1 MNSSMSTNHHHHHDS
16 NNQPYTTI
24 NHIVLKGTDT
34 DTPAAVAATT
44 TSSSSTKGLSA
55 TFASVTEETSSDGAL
70 SARSSDNGQAYEVI
84 EYDYDEDANILR
96 IGNQNDNDDD
106 DTSELLAEVVGKTAV
121 ITIDDNS
128 PAAAALR
135 ANAKIHVS
143 SVGKAARAVQLQSVR
158 RVLKRATGITKSGNK
173 KGKPPRIPPTLL
185 QLQQQQQAQSHLSS
199 NHNNIL
205 LSPGPID
212 VDQYMDAGEMTDHS
226 NNNHNNDIL
235 VEGVDEDNADDDDD
249 NNDDDVVNLNIM
261 AHHEMD
267 LAALHHQ
274 QYGIDEPSFSEVG
287 GDDHIIMTGAAAL
300 PNGSMDESRKN
311 RISTMD
317 PKLSPLKS
325 NHHNDSNNN
334 NNNKAMLTPTT
345 PMDRDMMHIPDG
357 VAPGTVE
364 AGKKGMIYVGRLSVF
379 QKYKSIPILTLFL
392 FFLRGRVYEKSI
404 VLRSVDPYDLLR
416 AVRWKKKKT
425 GLLKKKKSY
434 VKGKVID
441 GEHELYTLSIAVM
454 IGVRTSISRTN
465 TELNSLKPPL
475 KRWVHPSD
483 FRTTEKYEFHPKGG
497 DGPLLPPHQLAH
509 TFKFK
514 DYCPVVFAYLRRLYG
529 VNEFDF
535 LLSVCGNANFIEFIS
550 NAKSGQFFF
559 YSSDGRYMIKT
570 MTNAESKFLRQI
582 LPEYFKHCCENPNTL
597 ITRFFGMYRVKLY
610 HLRRNVKFVIMNS
623 VYYTDKNLQTFY
635 DLKGSSV
642 GRDAKPGQA
651 VLKDNDLRRSLPE
664 NAIAL
669 QPQQRSHMRQ
679 QLESDCG
686 FLAKMDV
693 MDYSML
699 VGVHYVPPF
708 EGRTSLTYR
717 KSSGIGRVYSALRI
731 RRSSGTSNYAHNDDS
746 EATSNEGEPTIVQQH
761 QQSHTPASVSPM
773 RGSSTPTDIASSPL
787 VGNKSPLRPST
798 LIDHNRAR
806 SEGKVMPTSIPTS
819 RSPLRPNALTHNN
832 RARSDTWGM
841 SALIE
846 DGLED
851 DDNSYL
857 LGSSNRLNCTLA
869 VTTNEETER
878 KKQAT
883 VEKLFWPFHHLYD
896 IHGHRRLT
904 PVQCNVCQAAP
915 CSCDD
920 ANLKAILAGYSI
932 PKFVPPISDRKDGGL
947 EMDMTGV
954 QLPCV
959 VKGGVPNGDLMYDG
973 KIFYMGV
980 IDILQEY
987 NTRKEIESVYRM
999 IQSSSKMAASCV
1011 PPQSYGRRFISF
1023 FDQYTE
1029 RSKNVDSA
1037 EQGQEV
1043 SFRT

>member
-1 MNSSMSTNHHHHHDS
+1 MAR
-16 NNQPYTTI
+16 
-24 NHIVLKGTDT
+24 L
-34 DTPAAVAATT
+34 VACTH
-44 TSSSSTKGLSA
+44 
-55 TFASVTEETSSDGAL
+55 
-70 SARSSDNGQAYEVI
+70 
-84 EYDYDEDANILR
+84 
-96 IGNQNDNDDD
+96 
-106 DTSELLAEVVGKTAV
+106 SE
-121 ITIDDNS
+121 
-128 PAAAALR
+128 
-135 ANAKIHVS
+135 
-143 SVGKAARAVQLQSVR
+143 
-158 RVLKRATGITKSGNK
+158 
-173 KGKPPRIPPTLL
+173 
-185 QLQQQQQAQSHLSS
+185 
-199 NHNNIL
+199 
-205 LSPGPID
+205 
-212 VDQYMDAGEMTDHS
+212 
-226 NNNHNNDIL
+226 
-235 VEGVDEDNADDDDD
+235 
-249 NNDDDVVNLNIM
+249 
-261 AHHEMD
+261 
-267 LAALHHQ
+267 
-274 QYGIDEPSFSEVG
+274 
-287 GDDHIIMTGAAAL
+287 
-300 PNGSMDESRKN
+300 
-311 RISTMD
+311 
-317 PKLSPLKS
+317 
-325 NHHNDSNNN
+325 
-334 NNNKAMLTPTT
+334 
-345 PMDRDMMHIPDG
+345 
-357 VAPGTVE
+357 
-364 AGKKGMIYVGRLSVF
+364 
-379 QKYKSIPILTLFL
+379 
-392 FFLRGRVYEKSI
+392 

-425 GLLKKKKSY
+425 GQLKKKKSY

-475 KRWVHPSD
+475 KRWVRPSD

-514 DYCPVVFAYLRRLYG
+514 DYSPVVFAYLRRLYG

-582 LPEYFKHCCENPNTL
+582 LPEYFKHCCENPNTM

-635 DLKGSSV
+635 DLKGSSI
-642 GRDAKPGQA
+642 GRDAKPRQA

-669 QPQQRSHMRQ
+669 HPQQRSHMRQ
-679 QLESDCG
+679 QLESDCA
-686 FLAKMDV
+686 FLTKMDV

-717 KSSGIGRVYSALRI
+717 KSTGIGRMFNALRI
-731 RRSSGTSNYAHNDDS
+731 RRNTGGSSYAHNDDS
-746 EATSNEGEPTIVQQH
+746 EVTSNEGEPNIVVQQ
-761 QQSHTPASVSPM
+761 QQSHTQTSASSM
-773 RGSSTPTDIASSPL
+773 YESNAPTDIPSSPL
-787 VGNKSPLRPST
+787 IGKKSPLRPTT
-798 LIDHNRAR
+798 LADHNRAR
-806 SEGKVMPTSIPTS
+806 SEGKATSASTHIANIS
-819 RSPLRPNALTHNN
+819 RSPLRPNAVNN
-832 RARSDTWGM
+832 GTRTRSDTWGM
-841 SALIE
+841 TALIE

-857 LGSSNRLNCTLA
+857 IGSSNRLSCA
-869 VTTNEETER
+869 VIVTTNEETER
-878 KKQAT
+878 KKHAT

-904 PVQCNVCQAAP
+904 PVQCNVCHVAP

-920 ANLKAILAGYSI
+920 ANLKATLAGYNI

-947 EMDMTGV
+947 EMDTTGL
-954 QLPCV
+954 QLPCIA
-959 VKGGVPNGDLMYDG
+959 KGDGTPNGDLMYDG

-999 IQSSSKMAASCV
+999 LQSSSKMAASCV
-1011 PPQSYGRRFISF
+1011 PPLTYGRRFISF

-1029 RSKNVDSA
+1029 RNKNFDSA

>member
-1 MNSSMSTNHHHHHDS
+1 MFFFQS
-16 NNQPYTTI
+16 NTY
-24 NHIVLKGTDT
+24 
-34 DTPAAVAATT
+34 
-44 TSSSSTKGLSA
+44 
-55 TFASVTEETSSDGAL
+55 
-70 SARSSDNGQAYEVI
+70 
-84 EYDYDEDANILR
+84 
-96 IGNQNDNDDD
+96 
-106 DTSELLAEVVGKTAV
+106 
-121 ITIDDNS
+121 
-128 PAAAALR
+128 
-135 ANAKIHVS
+135 
-143 SVGKAARAVQLQSVR
+143 
-158 RVLKRATGITKSGNK
+158 
-173 KGKPPRIPPTLL
+173 
-185 QLQQQQQAQSHLSS
+185 
-199 NHNNIL
+199 
-205 LSPGPID
+205 LSPTPRD
-212 VDQYMDAGEMTDHS
+212 F
-226 NNNHNNDIL
+226 
-235 VEGVDEDNADDDDD
+235 
-249 NNDDDVVNLNIM
+249 
-261 AHHEMD
+261 
-267 LAALHHQ
+267 
-274 QYGIDEPSFSEVG
+274 PS
-287 GDDHIIMTGAAAL
+287 
-300 PNGSMDESRKN
+300 
-311 RISTMD
+311 ISYC
-317 PKLSPLKS
+317 
-325 NHHNDSNNN
+325 
-334 NNNKAMLTPTT
+334 A
-345 PMDRDMMHIPDG
+345 
-357 VAPGTVE
+357 
-364 AGKKGMIYVGRLSVF
+364 
-379 QKYKSIPILTLFL
+379 
-392 FFLRGRVYEKSI
+392 

-416 AVRWKKKKT
+416 AVRKKKKKT

-465 TELNSLKPPL
+465 TELNRLAPPL
-475 KRWVHPSD
+475 KRWVHASD

-669 QPQQRSHMRQ
+669 HPQQRAHVRQ
-679 QLESDCG
+679 QLDADCS
-686 FLAKMDV
+686 FLTKMDI

-717 KSSGIGRVYSALRI
+717 KSSGIGRGYNAARI
-731 RRSSGTSNYAHNDDS
+731 RRNTGGSNVAHNDDS
-746 EATSNEGEPTIVQQH
+746 ENTSTEGELSTIPQLQGH
-761 QQSHTPASVSPM
+761 PHPL
-773 RGSSTPTDIASSPL
+773 GSAPSSPL
-787 VGNKSPLRPST
+787 IGRKSPIRPNTVS
-798 LIDHNRAR
+798 DQHRAR
-806 SEGKVMPTSIPTS
+806 SEGMAMSSSVPVVPSIIANIS
-819 RSPLRPNALTHNN
+819 KSPLRPNAVSHHSRT
-832 RARSDTWGM
+832 RSDTWGM
-841 SALIE
+841 TALME

-857 LGSSNRLNCTLA
+857 LGSSNRVTCAVA

-920 ANLKAILAGYSI
+920 ANLKAILAGYDI
-932 PKFVPPISDRKDGGL
+932 PKFVPPLSDRKDGGL
-947 EMDMTGV
+947 EMDMTGL
-954 QLPCV
+954 QLPCT
-959 VKGGVPNGDLMYDG
+959 VKGGTPNGDLLYDG

-999 IQSSSKMAASCV
+999 FQSSSKLAASCV
-1011 PPQSYGRRFISF
+1011 PPQTYGRRFISF
-1023 FDQYTE
+1023 FDQFTE
-1029 RSKNVDSA
+1029 RSKSVDTA

-1043 SFRT
+1043 SIRI

>member
-1 MNSSMSTNHHHHHDS
+1 MSF
-16 NNQPYTTI
+16 YRTI
-24 NHIVLKGTDT
+24 
-34 DTPAAVAATT
+34 
-44 TSSSSTKGLSA
+44 
-55 TFASVTEETSSDGAL
+55 FA
-70 SARSSDNGQAYEVI
+70 
-84 EYDYDEDANILR
+84 
-96 IGNQNDNDDD
+96 
-106 DTSELLAEVVGKTAV
+106 
-121 ITIDDNS
+121 
-128 PAAAALR
+128 
-135 ANAKIHVS
+135 
-143 SVGKAARAVQLQSVR
+143 
-158 RVLKRATGITKSGNK
+158 
-173 KGKPPRIPPTLL
+173 
-185 QLQQQQQAQSHLSS
+185 
-199 NHNNIL
+199 
-205 LSPGPID
+205 
-212 VDQYMDAGEMTDHS
+212 
-226 NNNHNNDIL
+226 
-235 VEGVDEDNADDDDD
+235 
-249 NNDDDVVNLNIM
+249 
-261 AHHEMD
+261 
-267 LAALHHQ
+267 
-274 QYGIDEPSFSEVG
+274 
-287 GDDHIIMTGAAAL
+287 
-300 PNGSMDESRKN
+300 
-311 RISTMD
+311 
-317 PKLSPLKS
+317 
-325 NHHNDSNNN
+325 
-334 NNNKAMLTPTT
+334 
-345 PMDRDMMHIPDG
+345 
-357 VAPGTVE
+357 
-364 AGKKGMIYVGRLSVF
+364 
-379 QKYKSIPILTLFL
+379 
-392 FFLRGRVYEKSI
+392 

-483 FRTTEKYEFHPKGG
+483 FRITEKYEFHPKGG

-514 DYCPVVFAYLRRLYG
+514 DYCPVVFAYLRRMYG

-597 ITRFFGMYRVKLY
+597 VTRFFGMYRVKLY

-623 VYYTDKNLQTFY
+623 VYYTDKNLQIFY
-635 DLKGSSV
+635 DLKGSSI

-669 QPQQRSHMRQ
+669 HPQQRSHMRQ
-679 QLESDCG
+679 QLESDCS
-686 FLAKMDV
+686 FLTKMDV

-699 VGVHYVPPF
+699 VGVHFVPPF

-717 KSSGIGRVYSALRI
+717 KCSGVGRGYNTLRI
-731 RRSSGTSNYAHNDDS
+731 RRNTGGSSNVYNDDS
-746 EATSNEGEPTIVQQH
+746 EVTSNEGEPHIVQQ
-761 QQSHTPASVSPM
+761 QSHPQSTRSASPM
-773 RGSSTPTDIASSPL
+773 YESCATADIPSSPL
-787 VGNKSPLRPST
+787 IGKKSPVRPMT
-798 LIDHNRAR
+798 LSDHNRAR
-806 SEGKVMPTSIPTS
+806 SEGKAISSSTPIANMSK
-819 RSPLRPNALTHNN
+819 SPLRPNAMTNSG
-832 RARSDTWGM
+832 RTRSDTWGM
-841 SALIE
+841 SALME

-857 LGSSNRLNCTLA
+857 LGSSNRMSCA
-869 VTTNEETER
+869 VVATTNEETER

-904 PVQCNVCQAAP
+904 PVQCSVCHAAP

-920 ANLKAILAGYSI
+920 VSLNAILTGYNI
-932 PKFVPPISDRKDGGL
+932 PKFVAPISDRKDGGL
-947 EMDMTGV
+947 EMDMTGI
-954 QLPCV
+954 QLPCI
-959 VKGGVPNGDLMYDG
+959 VKGATPNCDLMYDG

-987 NTRKEIESVYRM
+987 NTRKEIESMYRM
-999 IQSSSKMAASCV
+999 IQSSSKLAASCV
-1011 PPQSYGRRFISF
+1011 PPLTYGRRFISF

-1029 RSKNVDSA
+1029 RSKTVDSA

-1043 SFRT
+1043 SFRL